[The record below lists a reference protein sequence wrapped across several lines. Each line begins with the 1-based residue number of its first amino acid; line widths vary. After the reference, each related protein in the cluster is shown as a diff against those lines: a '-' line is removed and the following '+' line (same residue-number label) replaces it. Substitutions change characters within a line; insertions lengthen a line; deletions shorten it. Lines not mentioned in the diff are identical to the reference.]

1 MQERL
6 QRIFNQKNLPL
17 YGVCDF
23 ASLLPLLPCRAA
35 ARLPQNAK
43 CVVMVAFPYKTPI
56 EPQNISRYATVP
68 DYHTVCGE
76 ILNAL
81 AAELQAEFGGNW
93 APFVDNS
100 PIPEVKAAV
109 LAGLGVR
116 GKNGLLI
123 TREYGSYV
131 FLGEL
136 VTDVALPTATPRR
149 GSCMLCGACT
159 SACPSGCIG
168 GDKSACLSAVT
179 QKKGDLTPAE
189 AEKIIAAGCI
199 WGCDICQ
206 KICPHNLVA
215 ENTTLE
221 PFLQDVRPAWHLG
234 DPIEGRAF
242 AWRGEKVIARN
253 ANLFKK

>member
-6 QRIFNQKNLPL
+6 QKILRKKGLPL

-43 CVVMVAFPYKTPI
+43 SVVVVAFPYKTPT

-68 DYHTVCGE
+68 DYHAVCGE
-76 ILNAL
+76 ILAAL
-81 AAELQAEFGGNW
+81 ATQLQAEFGGSW

-123 TREYGSYV
+123 TLDYGSYV

-136 VTDVALPTATPRR
+136 VTDVDLPVATPRR
-149 GSCMLCGACT
+149 SSCMQCGACT
-159 SACPSGCIG
+159 TACPSGCIG
-168 GDKSACLSAVT
+168 GEKSACLSAVT
-179 QKKGDLTPAE
+179 QQKAPLTPKQE
-189 AEKIIAAGCI
+189 TQIRQSGCI

-206 KICPHNLVA
+206 KVCPHNLVA
-215 ENTTLE
+215 ENTFLE

-242 AWRGEKVIARN
+242 AWRGEGVISRN
-253 ANLFKK
+253 AKLLEK

>member
-1 MQERL
+1 MENTLQEIL
-6 QRIFNQKNLPL
+6 KQTGLPFGFCAFGDL
-17 YGVCDF
+17 D
-23 ASLLPLLPCRAA
+23 PLLPCRAA
-35 ARLPQNAK
+35 ARLPQNAQS
-43 CVVMVAFPYKTPI
+43 VVMLAFPYKTAV

-68 DYHTVCGE
+68 DYHAVCGE
-76 ILNAL
+76 ILQTL
-81 AAELQAEFGGNW
+81 ADKLQAAVGGSW
-93 APFVDNS
+93 VPFTDNS

-136 VTDVALPTATPRR
+136 VTDVPLPTTAHK
-149 GSCMLCGACT
+149 GACMLCGACVA
-159 SACPSGCIG
+159 ACPSGCVG
-168 GDKSACLSAVT
+168 GDKSVCLSAVT
-179 QKKGDLTPAE
+179 QKKGELTPAE
-189 AEKIIAAGCI
+189 AEKIIATGCI

-206 KICPHNLVA
+206 KVCPHNIVA
-215 ENTTLE
+215 KNTPLE
-221 PFLQDVRPAWHLG
+221 PFLQDIRPAWHPG

-242 AWRGEKVIARN
+242 AWRGEQVIARN